1 MLSQELRPFD
11 FDEMAGQEENKRIL
25 EAVIRNPEKAPK
37 CLIFA
42 GAFGSGKSTSARII
56 ARRLNN
62 ITDRDFDLLN
72 SQFYYEYDSTVI
84 GNVDTIR
91 QLRDQFMISYGDYY
105 RVIVFD
111 ECHAISAAAQ
121 NALLKVL
128 EEAQGKIIFVM
139 CADGDGLVSTQDG
152 VKRLKDIKSGDIVAT
167 EVGPREVKDKYYN
180 GKKEVFRIETSQGNF
195 MNLTENHRIR
205 IFDGESWV
213 WKKVKDLKIGD
224 IIPCFKNF
232 CVGNNSKCNLSLK
245 QCEFLGR
252 LFGDGWWTT
261 PAHTGII
268 FNNKEVDYGKSLLKE
283 AGIIIT
289 DSENCYNDS
298 TASFF
303 IHKLDVYGDE
313 VRKKYGLL
321 DYTARGDNKSYKH
334 LPSEVFKMS
343 KEQFDSFLF
352 GWIGAD
358 GCFINSRGHE
368 IRSLKHEQPEDER
381 DHFII
386 YCSSKEAVYEAK
398 CIAESFGYKMSISK
412 GMFHSDGSSKS
423 VGVREGDYT
432 TYRLYTRKR
441 AVTIPF
447 SESKRRELMS
457 EYSLLRYVQGCNWS
471 IKMMKELHI
480 DEFSKDVSYDKVI
493 SIESIGIKDVY
504 DLEVPGADSFIYN
517 GMSIHNCTTE
527 PNKLLPTIRS
537 RSLELD
543 FRVVSRE
550 AIIENLT
557 KVAER
562 KNIPLSEE
570 VKGLIADRS
579 EGHMRNAHML
589 VDKFLLLGEQDFK
602 DSIQSAIKWYCA
614 FFASIKQGK
623 KNFVSASINTLLNI
637 PMEDL
642 HSDWNTLMVE
652 SLKAFNGY
660 EITHPDIN
668 VLVNEYGRQHFSRII
683 ELYFSPWT
691 RQMFNDMPYFQ
702 ATLLNI
708 YTLLD
713 AYFYPKVDAKQ
724 QQERIVQEQTNSR
737 LRAR

>member
-128 EEAQGKIIFVM
+128 EEAQG
-139 CADGDGLVSTQDG
+139 
-152 VKRLKDIKSGDIVAT
+152 
-167 EVGPREVKDKYYN
+167 
-180 GKKEVFRIETSQGNF
+180 
-195 MNLTENHRIR
+195 R
-205 IFDGESWV
+205 IF
-213 WKKVKDLKIGD
+213 
-224 IIPCFKNF
+224 
-232 CVGNNSKCNLSLK
+232 
-245 QCEFLGR
+245 
-252 LFGDGWWTT
+252 
-261 PAHTGII
+261 
-268 FNNKEVDYGKSLLKE
+268 
-283 AGIIIT
+283 
-289 DSENCYNDS
+289 
-298 TASFF
+298 F
-303 IHKLDVYGDE
+303 IM
-313 VRKKYGLL
+313 
-321 DYTARGDNKSYKH
+321 A
-334 LPSEVFKMS
+334 
-343 KEQFDSFLF
+343 
-352 GWIGAD
+352 
-358 GCFINSRGHE
+358 
-368 IRSLKHEQPEDER
+368 
-381 DHFII
+381 
-386 YCSSKEAVYEAK
+386 
-398 CIAESFGYKMSISK
+398 
-412 GMFHSDGSSKS
+412 
-423 VGVREGDYT
+423 
-432 TYRLYTRKR
+432 
-441 AVTIPF
+441 
-447 SESKRRELMS
+447 
-457 EYSLLRYVQGCNWS
+457 
-471 IKMMKELHI
+471 
-480 DEFSKDVSYDKVI
+480 
-493 SIESIGIKDVY
+493 
-504 DLEVPGADSFIYN
+504 
-517 GMSIHNCTTE
+517 TTE

-614 FFASIKQGK
+614 FFASIRQGK

-713 AYFYPKVDAKQ
+713 AYFYPKVDASQ
-724 QQERIVQEQTNSR
+724 QQEQAVQAQTNNR